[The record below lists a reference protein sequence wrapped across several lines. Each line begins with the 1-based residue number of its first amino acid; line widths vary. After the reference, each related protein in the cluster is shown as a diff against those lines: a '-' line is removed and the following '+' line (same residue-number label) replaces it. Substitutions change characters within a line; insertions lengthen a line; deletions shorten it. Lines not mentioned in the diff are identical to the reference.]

1 MVKVAFAPA
10 LLYNRMKY
18 VEQVLITKLE
28 IQMGSG
34 EAIQQLLLILIPGIV
49 LALINSVPR
58 ERGR

>member
-1 MVKVAFAPA
+1 
-10 LLYNRMKY
+10 
-18 VEQVLITKLE
+18 
-28 IQMGSG
+28 MGSG